1 MAAENQAHGPEVI
14 ESPKWVRV
22 FLGGQ
27 AVADSR
33 KVLLLRGEGQIPVYY
48 FPQDDVNMD
57 YLEKA
62 EPGSSIARQ
71 GPGPWPDP
79 PEGAQVF
86 TVRADNAVARNSAW
100 LVQDAPDAALP
111 ELAGHVAFVWN
122 KMEAW
127 YEEDDEVR
135 VHAHDPYHL
144 IDVRHSSRHV
154 KVTLRD
160 EVVAETT
167 RPVLLFETGLPVRFY
182 IPRMDV
188 RMDLLEPG
196 RMRTHCGYKGTA
208 SYFSVRA
215 NGELVEDKAWSYP
228 FPNHQYAEIQNLIAF
243 PQEGVDGFEVDGRVV
258 SGEQ

>member
-1 MAAENQAHGPEVI
+1 MVAKNQAHGPKVI

-22 FLGGQ
+22 FLEGKP
-27 AVADSR
+27 VADS
-33 KVLLLRGEGQIPVYY
+33 KNVLLLRGEGQIPVYY
-48 FPQDDVNMD
+48 FPQDDVQMD
-57 YLEKA
+57 YLEEA

-71 GPGPWPDP
+71 GPGPWPEP

-86 TVRADNAVARNSAW
+86 TVRVNDTSARNAAW
-100 LVQDAPDAALP
+100 LVQKPPDALP

-135 VHAHDPYHL
+135 VHPHDPYHL
-144 IDVRHSSRHV
+144 IDVRHSSRRV
-154 KVTLRD
+154 KVTLRG
-160 EVVAETT
+160 EVLAETT

-188 RMDLLEPG
+188 RMELLEPS
-196 RMRTHCGYKGTA
+196 RTRTHCGYKGTA
-208 SYFSVRA
+208 SYFSARV
-215 NGELVEDKAWSYP
+215 NGELVEDTAWSYP

-243 PQEGVDGFEVDGRVV
+243 PQEKVDGFEVDG
-258 SGEQ
+258 SSNQ